1 MSLGERLR
9 YARTKTDQTQREVAK
24 KAGINYKTLSNW
36 ENNVSNPAPDD
47 LLVLAKIYNV
57 STDYLLGR
65 ESSPMFNPP
74 AGFFDDPDVGARVEQ
89 LKTNPKFRLLLCA
102 SKDLT
107 SDELDSLIALA
118 EHYAKKHGMTE

>member
-9 YARTKTDQTQREVAK
+9 YARTRTDQTQREVAK

-36 ENNVSNPAPDD
+36 ENNVSKPAPDD
-47 LLVLAKIYNV
+47 VLILAKIYNV

-65 ESSPMFNPP
+65 ESSPMFNSP
-74 AGFFDDPDVGARVEQ
+74 ADSFNDSDVRSLPAQ
-89 LKTNPKFRLLLCA
+89 TNPKVRLLLYA